1 MNVKKTK
8 TMVVCR
14 DETPDV
20 RIAIN
25 GQVLEQVKKFKYLGQ
40 WITDDGRCECEIKNR
55 IEIARST
62 FIKMRDVL
70 ISRKLHL
77 EIRKRLV
84 RCYVLSTFLYASE
97 SWTLD
102 RQIEDKINA
111 FEMWIFRRMFR
122 ISYLDRKTNLEVLEW
137 LRRNKHF

>member
-1 MNVKKTK
+1 MNVNKTK

-40 WITDDGRCECEIKNR
+40 WITDYGRCECEIKNR

-84 RCYVLSTFLYASE
+84 RCYVLSIFLYVS
-97 SWTLD
+97 
-102 RQIEDKINA
+102 
-111 FEMWIFRRMFR
+111 
-122 ISYLDRKTNLEVLEW
+122 
-137 LRRNKHF
+137 